1 MINKTEVIETAGVA
15 TKVIGSKEELTAAV
29 AEAAQIKLALLA
41 AEARQQAAMEA
52 AKEAF
57 ERSAAEDVA
66 ELAVLIASIEA
77 AAAAHKEDW
86 FPRGANGKRKKTLPV
101 LDHKIAYR
109 ASSVVDAEKMVG
121 LALAEEIDRMEEEM
135 GSPDLTGEQL
145 EELVECR
152 AVLARCVRYPLPE
165 LNKDAVKDLPEAVR
179 QKYLAPRGVAVR
191 EVENFSVQFNFQP
204 QA

>member
-1 MINKTEVIETAGVA
+1 MSNKTEVIETAGLA

-41 AEARQQAAMEA
+41 AEARQQAAVEA

-57 ERSAAEDVA
+57 ERSTAEAVA

-86 FPRGANGKRKKTLPV
+86 FPVGANGKRKKTMAV

-121 LALAEEIDRMEEEM
+121 LALAEEMDRLEEEM
-135 GSPDLTGEQL
+135 ESPDLTGEQL
-145 EELVECR
+145 SEMVECR
-152 AVLARCVRYPLPE
+152 AVLGRCVRYPLPE
-165 LNKDAVKDLPEAVR
+165 LNKDGVKDLPQEV
-179 QKYLAPRGVAVR
+179 QKKYLEPRGVVVR